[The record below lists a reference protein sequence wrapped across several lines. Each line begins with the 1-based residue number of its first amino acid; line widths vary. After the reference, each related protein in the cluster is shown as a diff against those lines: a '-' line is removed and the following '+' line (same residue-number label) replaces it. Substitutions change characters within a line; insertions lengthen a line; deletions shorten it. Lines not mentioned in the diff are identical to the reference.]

1 MNLRELGFNVIP
13 CLPKSKLPAIK
24 WGEFQTKKF
33 EGLLAENNAIVCG
46 VTSGNLVV
54 IDLDDPTLAELVFND
69 FTAVKNRTLVVETG
83 KKGFHVYLKAKGQL
97 PRTLRITHPDGRHLD
112 IQSQGAY
119 VMAPGSIHPETLREY
134 KVISNTLNVVE
145 GDIDGIINELRNLGF
160 KGMEGL
166 PPVNEIAK
174 GVKSGSRNNAAFKYA
189 CATLQRVDLNQD
201 MARAE
206 MEMWNERCEPPLPK
220 IELESVFK
228 SAVKRVKPLPL
239 QTGKKE
245 ENLEIVG
252 VRSIRSI
259 SAKDEGKVI
268 TFNAFIAQVGEYR
281 TVGKVVNCICTTCD
295 VELEVEGNGYVNPRL
310 PKCKKCKVNMQIK
323 NMVTTNDML
332 EIVLQEIQEEVKNN
346 TPIRLMGRVIED
358 NVSNIFPGEQKQ
370 FTGKFKSYSERGQK
384 DNDPVI
390 LIESFES
397 LTEPE
402 DVCLTQAELEKLK
415 PLINMEN
422 LRNCVAPDLL
432 GLDLAKEILLMTLV
446 GGEQMGSRRGEINT
460 IFVGNP
466 GRGKTELL
474 KFAELITSNSSYA
487 NGKSSS
493 GPGLVYAMVK
503 MPDGTMR
510 PQAGIM
516 VMNKFVFLD
525 EFDKMTESDMYY
537 LLETIESH
545 TAHMHKGGHT
555 VGVSANAAVIFAA
568 NPQFGKWQNDRKVL
582 ENLNIPPPM
591 LSRMDWIIGFIK
603 SNSVLEGMIA
613 DHILGDVNDREKTIM
628 TPLELKHYLNYV
640 RKLKPTAT
648 KEAKQ
653 KLKEYYMKTIQVME
667 DGENLPMEPRQLIG
681 FYRSA
686 MARNKLL
693 MKEVIDEQDADE
705 IINLHRKSLESLGLK
720 IEGNTVQSMFDDSKV
735 SKEKAI
741 MKVWHILTDNEQ
753 TVSKE
758 EFFKKLIELYPH
770 YFEDQYSCEEMW
782 EKHEKRFLLQPNG
795 RHRMSL

>member
-1 MNLRELGFNVIP
+1 MEWLKMNLRELGFNVIP

-24 WGEFQTKKF
+24 WGEYQTKKF
-33 EGLLAENNAIVCG
+33 EGLLAENNAVICG
-46 VTSGNLVV
+46 ITSGNLVV
-54 IDLDDPTLAELVFND
+54 IDLDDPTLGDLIFTDFNKI
-69 FTAVKNRTLVVETG
+69 KNQTMVVETG
-83 KKGFHVYLKAKGQL
+83 KKGFHVYVKTRGQL
-97 PRTLRITHPDGRHLD
+97 PKTLRITHPDGRHLD

-119 VMAPGSIHPETLREY
+119 VMAPGSIHPDTLREY
-134 KVISNTLNVVE
+134 KIVSSTVNINE
-145 GDIDGIINELRNLGF
+145 IDIDKLISHLKSLGF

-166 PPVNEIAK
+166 PGVDEIAK
-174 GVKSGSRNNAAFKYA
+174 GVTAGNRNNAAFKYA
-189 CATLQRVDLNQD
+189 CATLQRLELNKD
-201 MARAE
+201 MAWAE
-206 MEMWNERCEPPLPK
+206 MEMWNQRCTPPLPLE
-220 IELESVFK
+220 ELKNVFK
-228 SAVKRVKPLPL
+228 SAVSRVKPLQNSPDV
-239 QTGKKE
+239 
-245 ENLEIVG
+245 NLPAM
-252 VRSIRSI
+252 RSIRSI
-259 SAKDEGKVI
+259 SAKDEGQAI

-281 TVGKVVNCICTTCD
+281 TVGTLVRCKCPNCDEETLVT
-295 VELEVEGNGYVNPRL
+295 GKGYVNPRL
-310 PKCKKCKVNMQIK
+310 PKCKKCKLNLELISMK
-323 NMVTTNDML
+323 ETTDMV

-346 TPIRLMGRVIED
+346 TPIRLMGRVIGY
-358 NVSNIFPGEQKQ
+358 NVSNIFPGELKQ
-370 FTGKFKSYSERGQK
+370 FTGTFKSYSERGQK

-402 DVCLTQAELEKLK
+402 DVCMTQQELETLK
-415 PLINMEN
+415 PLINMKD
-422 LRNCVAPDLL
+422 LRNCVAPNLL

-446 GGEQMGSRRGEINT
+446 GGEQMGTRRGEINT

-474 KFAELITSNSSYA
+474 KFAEEITSNSSYV

-510 PQAGIM
+510 PQAGVM

-525 EFDKMTESDMYY
+525 EFDKMSQTDMYY

-545 TAHMHKGGHT
+545 TAHMNKGGST
-555 VGVSANAAVIFAA
+555 VGVRADAAVIFAA
-568 NPQFGKWQNDRKVL
+568 NPKHGKWENDLKVL

-613 DHILGDVNDREKTIM
+613 DHILGDEDVREKPMM
-628 TPLELKHYLNYV
+628 TPLQLKHYLNYV
-640 RKLKPTAT
+640 RKLKPNAT
-648 KEAKQ
+648 KEAKM
-653 KLKEYYMKTIQVME
+653 KLKDYYMKTIQVME

-681 FYRSA
+681 FFRSA
-686 MARNKLL
+686 VARNKLL
-693 MKEVIDEQDADE
+693 MKEIIDEQDADE
-705 IINLHRKSLESLGLK
+705 IINLHKKSLESLGLK
-720 IEGNTVQSMFDDSKV
+720 IEGNIVQSMFDDSKV

-741 MKVWHILTDNEQ
+741 MRVWHICTDNEQ

-758 EFFKKLIELYPH
+758 EFFKKLIEFYPH
-770 YFEDQYSCEEMW
+770 FFEDQYACEESW

-795 RHRMSL
+795 RYRMSL